1 MKIGSKIPAS
11 LELEDMKNKKK
22 LEKAAI
28 ELQFAVRQREKGK
41 TREGYGTINMR
52 ERERETRKK
61 EMRIGWCQAGRQAG
75 RRRYLVELLLWGSE
89 VRL

>member
-1 MKIGSKIPAS
+1 
-11 LELEDMKNKKK
+11 
-22 LEKAAI
+22 
-28 ELQFAVRQREKGK
+28 
-41 TREGYGTINMR
+41 MR
-52 ERERETRKK
+52 EREREKRKK